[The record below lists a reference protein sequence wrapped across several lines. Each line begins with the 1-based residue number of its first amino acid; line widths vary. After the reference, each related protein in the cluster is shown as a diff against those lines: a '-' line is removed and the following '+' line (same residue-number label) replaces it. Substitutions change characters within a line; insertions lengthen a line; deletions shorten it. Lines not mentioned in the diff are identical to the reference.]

1 MALTKK
7 QKEILDF
14 VQTHI
19 QKHGYA
25 PTLRE
30 IGEHFGLSS
39 VATVHK
45 HLKTLSEKGML
56 HREEGR
62 ARQVEISAPRAS
74 QSEPSAWSV
83 PMLGLVAAGSP
94 IEALEQP
101 DTISLPADMLG
112 RGETFVLTVK
122 GDSMIEDHILNGD
135 HIVVEKRAHAENG
148 DIVVALIDNEATVK
162 RLYRED
168 GRVRLQPANSSM
180 QPIYV
185 QTEALKIQGVVI
197 GILRRMRK

>member
-7 QKEILDF
+7 QKDILDYL
-14 VQTHI
+14 QEHI
-19 QKHGYA
+19 RKQGYA

-45 HLKTLSEKGML
+45 HLKTLEEKGML

-62 ARQVEISAPRAS
+62 ARQVEVSHKRAPVS
-74 QSEPSAWSV
+74 QSCEV

-101 DTISLPADMLG
+101 DTIMLPPDLLG

-122 GDSMIEDHILNGD
+122 GHSMIEDHILDGD
-135 HIVVEKRAHAENG
+135 NIIVEKRTHAENG
-148 DIVVALIDNEATVK
+148 EIVVALVGNEATVK
-162 RLYRED
+162 RLYREA
-168 GRVRLQPANSSM
+168 GQIRLQPANSSM

-185 QTEALKIQGVVI
+185 KPEDLQIQGVVI
-197 GILRRMRK
+197 GILRRIRK